1 MLWQRGRQSSN
12 VEDRRGMGPGVGR
25 AGGIGI
31 GAIAIALIAM
41 FLGFDPG
48 AILSL
53 GGGTGPQQTAPRSS
67 GGEDQAKQFVASVLG
82 TTEDVWTPAFADLG
96 KRYEPPTLVLFS
108 GAVNSACG
116 MAQSATGPFYC
127 PGDQKVYLDTSFFDE
142 LGRRFG
148 APGDFAAAYVI
159 AHEVGH
165 HVQNQLGIMPK
176 IQALQQRVSRTD
188 ANRLSV
194 MLELQAD
201 CLAGVWA
208 RRAHENFGILEKG
221 DLAEAL
227 GAAAAVGDDR
237 LQRQSTGT
245 VMPDSFTH
253 GSSEERMRWFKV
265 GVDSGEIRSCDT
277 FAGTGL

>member
-1 MLWQRGRQSSN
+1 MLWQRGRQSDN
-12 VEDRRGMGPGVGR
+12 VEDRRGMGVGR

-31 GAIAIALIAM
+31 GTIAIALIAM

-53 GGGTGPQQTAPRSS
+53 GGGTGQQPSAPRSS
-67 GGEDQAKQFVASVLG
+67 GGEDEAKQFVAAVLG

-96 KRYEPPTLVLFS
+96 KRYEKPTLVLFS

-127 PGDQKVYLDTSFFDE
+127 PGDQKVYLDTNFFDD

-245 VMPDSFTH
+245 VVPDSFTH

>member
-1 MLWQRGRQSSN
+1 MLWQRGRQSDN
-12 VEDRRGMGPGVGR
+12 VEDRRGMGVGR

-31 GAIAIALIAM
+31 GTIAIALIAM

-53 GGGTGPQQTAPRSS
+53 GGGTGQQPSAPRSS
-67 GGEDQAKQFVASVLG
+67 GGEDEAKQFVAAVLG

-96 KRYEPPTLVLFS
+96 KRYEKPTLVLFS

-127 PGDQKVYLDTSFFDE
+127 PGDQKVYLDTSFFDD

-245 VMPDSFTH
+245 VVPDSFTH